1 MARKKR
7 RPDDDLVI
15 PHEEFDGTQAQ
26 VPLTKFAAAL
36 ARGHDPERPLSSAIR
51 QAIAET
57 GLNSVEIAERTGLT
71 KQAVFRFVTGERGA
85 TLGTLDRICRA
96 LDLEVRIHPIRQATG

>member
-7 RPDDDLVI
+7 QSEDDLVI
-15 PHEEFDGTQAQ
+15 SHEEFAGKQAQ

-36 ARGHDPERPLSSAIR
+36 AQGHDPERPLSSAVR
-51 QAIAET
+51 EAIAET

-85 TLGTLDRICRA
+85 TQETLDRICRA
-96 LDLEVRIHPIRQATG
+96 LDLDVKIHPRRKATG